1 MERPG
6 GARRSLPALAAAW
19 AVHVYTAAGALIGL
33 IALLAAVDGDF
44 RGAFLWLIGATAID
58 ASDGVLA
65 RLARVKERTPR
76 FDGAR
81 LDDIVDY
88 LTYVFVPAVIMLRAG
103 LFPDLLALSMAAVVV
118 LASGFGFARADAK
131 TADHFFTG
139 FPSYWNIVAFYLFAG
154 GLPGWANA
162 TIVTTLAALVFVP
175 VGYVYPS
182 RTPTLRP
189 LTIGF
194 GLVWSVLV
202 CWLVWRLPAV
212 SGDWLL
218 LSLAFPAYY
227 VALSLWLQSRRR
239 PV

>member
-1 MERPG
+1 MDRLG
-6 GARRSLPALAAAW
+6 TDRRSKRALTLAW
-19 AVHVYTAAGALIGL
+19 AVHVYTAAGAVLGL
-33 IALLAAVDGDF
+33 LALLAAVDGDF
-44 RGAFLWLIGATAID
+44 RAAFLWLVAATAID

-65 RLARVKERTPR
+65 RLARVQERTPR

-88 LTYVFVPAVIMLRAG
+88 LTYVFVPAVIMVRAA
-103 LFPDLLALSMAAVVV
+103 LFPDLLALSMAAVV
-118 LASGFGFARADAK
+118 LLSSGFGFGRADAK
-131 TADHFFTG
+131 TDDHFFTG

-162 TIVTTLAALVFVP
+162 ATVATLAALVFVP

-182 RTPTLRP
+182 RTPALRP

-194 GLVWSVLV
+194 GLAWSALV

-212 SGDWLL
+212 SGHWLL

-227 VALSLWLQSRRR
+227 VAVSLWLHSNRR
-239 PV
+239 V